1 MRQVTLKTLRAKLTD
16 ELKNLPFEITSR
28 GKVVG
33 IISKSRAKIVKK
45 VVKRPNPQQEP
56 EKTTDCNNET
66 IVHYY

>member
-33 IISKSRAKIVKK
+33 IISKSRAKTVEKEAK
-45 VVKRPNPQQEP
+45 YPET
-56 EKTTDCNNET
+56 EKTTGCNNKEIIT
-66 IVHYY
+66 HYY